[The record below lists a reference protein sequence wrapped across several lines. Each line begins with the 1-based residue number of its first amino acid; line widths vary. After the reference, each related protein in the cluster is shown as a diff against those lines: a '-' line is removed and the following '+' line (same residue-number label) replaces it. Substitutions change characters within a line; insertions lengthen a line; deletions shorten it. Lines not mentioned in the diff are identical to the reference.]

1 MNLNF
6 SAWSIRNP
14 VPSIILFMVLVL
26 LGVIS
31 FNGLPI
37 TRFPNIDVPVIAV
50 TVTQGGAAPVELET
64 QVTKPV
70 EDAVA
75 AITGVK
81 HITSTL
87 TDGTSTTA
95 IEFRMEKPT
104 ADALQEVKDA
114 IAKIRA
120 TLPSSVDEPIVQ
132 KIDVEGQS
140 IQTYAATAPGMTLEE
155 LSWYIDDVVL
165 RQLQGLQGV
174 GRVERYGGVKRQIN
188 VDLDPAKLQSLGVT
202 AGAVNAQIAA
212 VNTDQGGGR
221 GDVGGREQAIRT
233 LGGARSLEQLGAT
246 KISLPN
252 GTVLRLDNL
261 AKITDSYEEPR
272 TFARHDG
279 KQVVTFSVFRAKGS
293 SATAV
298 GDKVA
303 ATVQQLSQ
311 AGKGVK
317 YTLVDDTVHYIY
329 GNYTAAMQTLIEG
342 AVLAVLVVFLFLKD
356 WRATAISAISLPLSA
371 IPAFWA
377 MSLMGFSLNLVSFL
391 GITLATGI
399 LVDDAIVEIE
409 NIARHMRMG
418 KSPYRAALEAADE
431 IGLAVIAITF
441 TIVAVF
447 VPVSFMDGVP
457 GQYFRQFG
465 LTVAVAVLFSLLVAR
480 LITPMLAAYFLRDHG
495 HTEEEPG
502 FFSRAY
508 SQFLYFTNWGPTLH
522 VKRVDTVPVRN
533 LANAPLRIW
542 HLLQR
547 TFNYAA
553 AFVLWGWNDIRHYVL
568 RRPLPDYSDT
578 TGYVTRHPRFMSF
591 VTVAVAAGVLFLSVS
606 LIKYLPTGFI
616 PPGDESRFVL
626 SVELPPGSTL
636 DQTLAKTE
644 EMSNIVR
651 QNPEV
656 ANVFVLGG
664 SSPTGDV
671 EPRQA
676 AMFISLK
683 TKADGLIPG
692 VLNPMIRGLGNITH
706 LSLPTLPTTGRTKP
720 QVTVESEI
728 MPTLAAVADA
738 RFWKVNDRGARDVQY
753 DMLSNDP
760 VALSKAVSQLEG
772 ALRKEP
778 KLRSVAA
785 VGALDRPEIKVTP
798 KLDEAAKLGIT
809 SQQISQ
815 ALRVATIGDFGPLL
829 AKFNAGDRLIPI
841 RVQIPIS
848 ARSNFDEINGLKIM
862 NASGQSVPITA
873 VADIE
878 FSQGPASVTRHDRQR
893 WAKIGADLQPGVQ
906 LGDGQAKFE
915 EVAKSLNFPKSVVF
929 TAGGDS
935 EVQGEIFSSFG
946 KAAGLG
952 VVIMLG
958 ILVLLLGNFF
968 QPFAI
973 VFALPLSIGGVVA
986 ALLATNQALSMPVVI
1001 GMLMLMGIVAKNGI
1015 MLVDF
1020 AVERVKHGMDRV
1032 DAIVDAGHKR
1042 ARPIIMTTLA
1052 MGAGMIPSAL
1062 GIGEGGEFRAPMA
1075 TAVIGGLIAST
1086 VLSLVFVP
1094 SFYIVMDDVA
1104 RLFAWIFGRFVGKTD
1119 EAPVVDHTLEVVKSE
1134 LSKTNAAIEHL
1145 DDRIDQVEAEVAAKA
1160 SAIKKP
1166 KLTLAAE

>member
-1 MNLNF
+1 MNFNF

-14 VPSIILFMVLVL
+14 IPSIVLFIVLVM
-26 LGVIS
+26 LGVQS
-31 FNGLPI
+31 FRALPI
-37 TRFPNIDVPVIAV
+37 TRFPNIDVPVIAISV
-50 TVTQGGAAPVELET
+50 SQGGATPVELEA
-64 QVTKPV
+64 QVTKPI

-75 AITGVK
+75 AVNGVK

-87 TDGTSTTA
+87 TDGVSTTA

-104 ADALQEVKDA
+104 ADALQETKDA
-114 IAKIRA
+114 VAKIRG
-120 TLPSSVDEPIVQ
+120 TLPSSIDEPVIQ

-140 IQTYAATAPGMTLEE
+140 IQTFAATAPGMTLEQ
-155 LSWYIDDVVL
+155 LSWYVDDVVL
-165 RQLQGLQGV
+165 RELRGLSGV
-174 GRVERYGGVKRQIN
+174 GRVERYGGVQRQIN
-188 VDLDPAKLQSLGVT
+188 VDLDPARLQSLGVT
-202 AGAVNAQIAA
+202 AASVNAQLAA

-221 GDVGGREQAIRT
+221 SDIGGSEQAIRT
-233 LGGARSLEQLGAT
+233 IGGARSIEQLGET
-246 KISLPN
+246 KIALPN
-252 GTVLRLDNL
+252 GTVVRLDNL
-261 AKITDSYEEPR
+261 AKITDAFEEPR
-272 TFARHDG
+272 TFARYNG
-279 KQVVTFSVFRAKGS
+279 NQVVTFSVFRAKGS

-298 GDKVA
+298 GDKVTA
-303 ATVQQLSQ
+303 AIERLSQ
-311 AGKGVK
+311 SGKGVK

-329 GNYTAAMQTLIEG
+329 GNYTAAMETLIEG
-342 AVLAVLVVFLFLKD
+342 AVLAVLVVLLFLRD
-356 WRATAISAISLPLSA
+356 WRATLISAISLPLSA

-418 KSPYRAALEAADE
+418 KSPYRAALEAANE

-495 HTEEEPG
+495 HAEEEPG

-508 SQFLYFTNWGPTLH
+508 SQFLYFTNWGPRINRTRVNSETGEEY
-522 VKRVDTVPVRN
+522 VKTWRPRIMSYVTVVV
-533 LANAPLRIW
+533 AG
-542 HLLQR
+542 
-547 TFNYAA
+547 
-553 AFVLWGWNDIRHYVL
+553 FVLFG
-568 RRPLPDYSDT
+568 
-578 TGYVTRHPRFMSF
+578 
-591 VTVAVAAGVLFLSVS
+591 SVS
-606 LIKYLPTGFI
+606 LIKLLPTGFI

-636 DQTLAKTE
+636 QQTLVKTE
-644 EMSNIVR
+644 ELAGIVGKH
-651 QNPEV
+651 PEV

-664 SSPTGDV
+664 SNPTGNV

-676 AMFISLK
+676 SMFISLK
-683 TKADGLIPG
+683 KKADGLVPG
-692 VLNPMIRGLGNITH
+692 VLNPIINGLNKI
-706 LSLPTLPTTGRTKP
+706 SPVSIPTFATTGRTEP
-720 QVTVESEI
+720 QILVEDEI
-728 MPTLAAVADA
+728 YKSLGNVADA
-738 RFWKVNDRGARDVQY
+738 RFWKVNDRGARDIQY

-760 VALSKAVSQLEG
+760 VALTDAVAKLEG

-778 KLRSVAA
+778 MLRSIAA
-785 VGALDRPEIKVTP
+785 EGALNRPEIKVTP

-815 ALRVATIGDFGPLL
+815 TLRVATIGDFGPLL
-829 AKFNAGDRLIPI
+829 AKYNAGDRLIPI
-841 RVQIPIS
+841 RVQIPVS
-848 ARSNFDEINGLKIM
+848 ARGSFQELTGLKIM
-862 NASGQSVPITA
+862 NAKGESVPIST

-893 WAKIGADLQPGVQ
+893 WAKIGADLQPGVE
-906 LGDGQAKFE
+906 LGDGQKKFE
-915 EVAKSLNFPKSVVF
+915 DVAKAMNLPKSVVF
-929 TAGGDS
+929 SAGGDS
-935 EVQGEIFSSFG
+935 EVQGEIFASFG
-946 KAAGLG
+946 KAALLG

-958 ILVLLLGNFF
+958 ILILLLGNFF

-973 VFALPLSIGGVVA
+973 VLALPLSIGGVVA
-986 ALLATNQALSMPVVI
+986 ALLATNQSLSMPVII

-1020 AVERVKHGMDRV
+1020 AVERVKHGMERV
-1032 DAIVDAGHKR
+1032 DAIVDSGHKR

-1052 MGAGMIPSAL
+1052 MGAGMVPSAI

-1086 VLSLVFVP
+1086 ILSLVFVP

-1104 RLFAWIFGRFVGKTD
+1104 KFFAWLFGRFVGATD
-1119 EAPVVDHTLEVVKSE
+1119 EAPVVDHALEVVKSE
-1134 LSKTNAAIEHL
+1134 MAKTTSAIEHL
-1145 DDRIDQVEAEVAAKA
+1145 DERIDQVEAEVATKM
-1160 SAIKKP
+1160 SALKKP

>member
-1 MNLNF
+1 MNFNF

-14 VPSIILFMVLVL
+14 IPSIVLFIVLIM
-26 LGVIS
+26 LGVQS
-31 FNGLPI
+31 FRALPI
-37 TRFPNIDVPVIAV
+37 TRFPNIDVPVIAISV
-50 TVTQGGAAPVELET
+50 SQGGATPVELEA
-64 QVTKPV
+64 QVTKPI

-75 AITGVK
+75 AVNGVK

-87 TDGTSTTA
+87 TDGVSTTA

-104 ADALQEVKDA
+104 ADALQETKDA
-114 IAKIRA
+114 IAKIRG
-120 TLPSSVDEPIVQ
+120 TLPSSIDEPVVQ

-140 IQTYAATAPGMTLEE
+140 IQTFAATAPGMTLEQ
-155 LSWYIDDVVL
+155 LSWYVDDVVL
-165 RQLQGLQGV
+165 RELRGLSGV
-174 GRVERYGGVKRQIN
+174 GRVERYGGVQRQIN
-188 VDLDPAKLQSLGVT
+188 VDLDPARLQSLGVT
-202 AGAVNAQIAA
+202 AASVNAQLAA

-221 GDVGGREQAIRT
+221 SDIGGSEQAIRT
-233 LGGARSLEQLGAT
+233 IGGARSIEQLGET
-246 KISLPN
+246 KIALPN
-252 GTVLRLDNL
+252 GTVVRLDNL
-261 AKITDSYEEPR
+261 AKITDAFEEPR
-272 TFARHDG
+272 TFARYNG
-279 KQVVTFSVFRAKGS
+279 NQVVTFSVFRAKGS

-298 GDKVA
+298 GDKVTA
-303 ATVQQLSQ
+303 AIERLSQ
-311 AGKGVK
+311 SGKGVK

-329 GNYTAAMQTLIEG
+329 GNYTAAMETLIEG
-342 AVLAVLVVFLFLKD
+342 AVLAVLVVLLFLRD
-356 WRATAISAISLPLSA
+356 WRATLISAISLPLSA

-495 HTEEEPG
+495 HAEEAPG

-508 SQFLYFTNWGPTLH
+508 SQFLYFTNWGPRINRTRVNSETGEEY
-522 VKRVDTVPVRN
+522 VKTWRPRIMSYVTVVV
-533 LANAPLRIW
+533 AG
-542 HLLQR
+542 
-547 TFNYAA
+547 
-553 AFVLWGWNDIRHYVL
+553 FVLFG
-568 RRPLPDYSDT
+568 
-578 TGYVTRHPRFMSF
+578 
-591 VTVAVAAGVLFLSVS
+591 SVS
-606 LIKYLPTGFI
+606 LIKLLPTGFI

-636 DQTLAKTE
+636 QQTLLKTE
-644 EMSNIVR
+644 ELAGIVGKH
-651 QNPEV
+651 PEV

-664 SSPTGDV
+664 SNPTGNV

-676 AMFISLK
+676 SMFVSLK
-683 TKADGLIPG
+683 KKADGLVPG
-692 VLNPMIRGLGNITH
+692 VLNPIIRGLNKISPVNI
-706 LSLPTLPTTGRTKP
+706 PTLATTGRTEP
-720 QVTVESEI
+720 QVLVEDEI
-728 MPTLAAVADA
+728 YKSVGNVADA
-738 RFWKVNDRGARDVQY
+738 RFWKVNDRGARDIQY

-760 VALSKAVSQLEG
+760 IALTDAVAKLEG

-778 KLRSVAA
+778 KLRSIAA
-785 VGALDRPEIKVTP
+785 EGALNRPEIRVTP

-829 AKFNAGDRLIPI
+829 AKYNAGDRLIPI
-841 RVQIPIS
+841 RVQIPVS
-848 ARSNFDEINGLKIM
+848 ARGSFQEITGLKIM
-862 NASGQSVPITA
+862 NAKGESVPIST
-873 VADIE
+873 VADIQ

-893 WAKIGADLQPGVQ
+893 WAKIGADLQPGVE
-906 LGDGQAKFE
+906 LGDGQKKFE
-915 EVAKSLNFPKSVVF
+915 DVAKAMNLPKSVVF
-929 TAGGDS
+929 SAGGDS
-935 EVQGEIFSSFG
+935 EVQGEIFASFG
-946 KAAGLG
+946 KAALLG

-958 ILVLLLGNFF
+958 ILILLLGNFF

-973 VFALPLSIGGVVA
+973 VLALPLSIGGVVA
-986 ALLATNQALSMPVVI
+986 ALLATNQSLSMPVII

-1020 AVERVKHGMDRV
+1020 AVERVKHGMERV
-1032 DAIVDAGHKR
+1032 DAIVDSGHKR

-1052 MGAGMIPSAL
+1052 MGAGMVPSAI

-1086 VLSLVFVP
+1086 ILSLVFVP
-1094 SFYIVMDDVA
+1094 SFYIVMDDIA
-1104 RLFAWIFGRFVGKTD
+1104 KFFAWLFGRFVGATD
-1119 EAPVVDHTLEVVKSE
+1119 EAPVVDHALEVVKSE
-1134 LSKTNAAIEHL
+1134 MAKTNAAIEHL
-1145 DDRIDQVEAEVAAKA
+1145 DERIDQVEAEVATKVPAM
-1160 SAIKKP
+1160 KKT